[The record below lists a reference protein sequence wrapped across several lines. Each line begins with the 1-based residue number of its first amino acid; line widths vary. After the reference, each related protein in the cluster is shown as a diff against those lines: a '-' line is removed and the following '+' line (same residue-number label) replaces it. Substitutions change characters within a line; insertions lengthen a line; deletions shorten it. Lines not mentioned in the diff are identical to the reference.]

1 MGFLFGK
8 KKIQGDELLTYLDY
22 IGDEWTLRAFQEK
35 GAEAYTA
42 ALAEFDSK
50 AAAKDPA
57 AYQNLFVAAN
67 QLAQSA
73 AELIRRKDAL
83 KSVPD
88 KATSLYFA
96 WHAAYTDYLA
106 WAEAQTKTIAAKMAR
121 EATNAEELKAL
132 QAKSE
137 ESRSAAEIEEQKLL
151 KLLSLTPSDIDQLH
165 DRATNAAQQDKWKP
179 RPVTLKTKDQSKR
192 R

>member
-1 MGFLFGK
+1 M
-8 KKIQGDELLTYLDY
+8 
-22 IGDEWTLRAFQEK
+22 
-35 GAEAYTA
+35 
-42 ALAEFDSK
+42 
-50 AAAKDPA
+50 P
-57 AYQNLFVAAN
+57 N
-67 QLAQSA
+67 
-73 AELIRRKDAL
+73 
-83 KSVPD
+83 
-88 KATSLYFA
+88 
-96 WHAAYTDYLA
+96 
-106 WAEAQTKTIAAKMAR
+106 
-121 EATNAEELKAL
+121 ELKAL